1 MHLCQAYLN
10 VEKDMCVCL
19 QYLLYYNIIMYSL
32 EQFDINLEDLEEGLS
47 EFRFHLDDEYFEAVG
62 GSEIHS
68 GSIDTILSV
77 HRTGATFSLNFDIKG
92 TVVQTCD
99 VCLDDVDLP
108 IDAEEELT
116 ARLDE
121 GYSEDDDVI
130 VVNKDDGHLDVSWYI
145 YEFIALN
152 IPIKHVHAPGKCN
165 PAMIK
170 ALQEHSAARS
180 SDGEDKA
187 AIDPRWSELEKLKT
201 IIKD

>member
-1 MHLCQAYLN
+1 
-10 VEKDMCVCL
+10 
-19 QYLLYYNIIMYSL
+19 MYSL

-92 TVVQTCD
+92 TVIQTCD

-130 VVNKDDGHLDVSWYI
+130 VVNKDDCHLDVSWYI

-165 PAMIK
+165 PAMMK
-170 ALQEHSAARS
+170 VLDELSTSRS
-180 SDGEDKA
+180 GEEDDEQSV
-187 AIDPRWSELEKLKT
+187 DPRWETLRQLN
-201 IIKD
+201 IKD

>member
-92 TVVQTCD
+92 TVIQTCD

-121 GYSEDDDVI
+121 GYSE
-130 VVNKDDGHLDVSWYI
+130 
-145 YEFIALN
+145 E
-152 IPIKHVHAPGKCN
+152 
-165 PAMIK
+165 
-170 ALQEHSAARS
+170 
-180 SDGEDKA
+180 
-187 AIDPRWSELEKLKT
+187 
-201 IIKD
+201 

>member
-1 MHLCQAYLN
+1 M
-10 VEKDMCVCL
+10 
-19 QYLLYYNIIMYSL
+19 
-32 EQFDINLEDLEEGLS
+32 
-47 EFRFHLDDEYFEAVG
+47 
-62 GSEIHS
+62 
-68 GSIDTILSV
+68 SV

-92 TVVQTCD
+92 TVIQTCD

-180 SDGEDKA
+180 SDGEEKS